1 MLEPV
6 SNLRHGV
13 EKEIRAKPC
22 SAGRPTQA
30 LQRYDEVARQ
40 SRILPQRLLQRAADS
55 ERLELQARHRN
66 LVDRIGDQLLLF
78 TEIDLRRANG
88 RPERRDR
95 AECCSGARQSVLA
108 AAQQLHGSN
117 KVTASH
123 DRIFDGNVRLEELG
137 RPIEQRLTVACQ
149 LLNVLSGEL
158 KADVAAATSSAVDS
172 SHGNHLLGRDSRYDK
187 GKSPKSSRI
196 IARENTFLKYILP
209 SRCTYGICYTDI
221 LHKISV
227 VGYNQDAS
235 IIVF

>member
-1 MLEPV
+1 MLCDHEVRRCEHLCELTLP
-6 SNLRHGV
+6 
-13 EKEIRAKPC
+13 
-22 SAGRPTQA
+22 AGRPTQA
-30 LQRYDEVARQ
+30 LQRCDEVARQ

-78 TEIDLRRANG
+78 TEIDLRRTNR

-158 KADVAAATSSAVDS
+158 EADVAAATSSAVDS
-172 SHGNHLLGRDSRYDK
+172 SLVITSLG
-187 GKSPKSSRI
+187 G
-196 IARENTFLKYILP
+196 IAGTIRESLP
-209 SRCTYGICYTDI
+209 N
-221 LHKISV
+221 LV
-227 VGYNQDAS
+227 VL
-235 IIVF
+235 